1 MSKKKTR
8 KMAMDLSTTRQQDL
22 SMSRQQG
29 DLNNNLA
36 CSAVVDLSLPRKEK
50 KEDAENR
57 NLSAEKAE
65 VTKLVKE
72 AGDEESEG
80 STKLVIGEGSKL
92 SELLGLGKDPSVL
105 ESLLPQLD
113 MAAINLLCLARLQVN
128 KSSHFKCI
136 AGQLDVVKSKNK
148 HQHFVKTG
156 INKTDFCTYAE
167 QL

>member
-1 MSKKKTR
+1 MTKERVSKKTR

-136 AGQLDVVKSKNK
+136 AGQLDVVR
-148 HQHFVKTG
+148 VKTN
-156 INKTDFCTYAE
+156 INILSKPG
-167 QL
+167 

>member
-1 MSKKKTR
+1 
-8 KMAMDLSTTRQQDL
+8 MDLSTTRQQDL
-22 SMSRQQG
+22 STTRQQG
-29 DLNNNLA
+29 DLNNNNLA

-57 NLSAEKAE
+57 NLSEEKAE
-65 VTKLVKE
+65 LTKLVKE

-113 MAAINLLCLARLQVN
+113 MAAITLLYLARLQVN
-128 KSSHFKCI
+128 KSSH
-136 AGQLDVVKSKNK
+136 SS
-148 HQHFVKTG
+148 
-156 INKTDFCTYAE
+156 E
-167 QL
+167 

>member
-1 MSKKKTR
+1 
-8 KMAMDLSTTRQQDL
+8 MAMDLSTTRQEDLSTSRQEDL
-22 SMSRQQG
+22 SMTRQEEG

-57 NLSAEKAE
+57 NITVEKVE
-65 VTKLVKE
+65 LTKLVKE
-72 AGDEESEG
+72 GAEEESEG
-80 STKLVIGEGSKL
+80 KTKLEVKGEGSTRL

-128 KSSHFKCI
+128 NSPLFQCV
-136 AGQLDVVKSKNK
+136 A
-148 HQHFVKTG
+148 
-156 INKTDFCTYAE
+156 
-167 QL
+167 

>member
-57 NLSAEKAE
+57 NLSEE
-65 VTKLVKE
+65 TKLVKE

-128 KSSHFKCI
+128 QSSHFECI
-136 AGQLDVVKSKNK
+136 ARQLDFVRSKNK
-148 HQHFVKTG
+148 HQDLVKTG
-156 INKTDFCTYAE
+156 INNYTHVWVFKD
-167 QL
+167 

>member
-128 KSSHFKCI
+128 KSSHFECI
-136 AGQLDVVKSKNK
+136 ARQLEFVR
-148 HQHFVKTG
+148 VKTN
-156 INKTDFCTYAE
+156 IKI
-167 QL
+167 

>member
-1 MSKKKTR
+1 MTEEKVSKKKKTR
-8 KMAMDLSTTRQQDL
+8 KMAMDLTTTRQQDL
-22 SMSRQQG
+22 STSRQQG
-29 DLNNNLA
+29 DLNNNNLA

-50 KEDAENR
+50 KEDTENR
-57 NLSAEKAE
+57 NFSEEKAE
-65 VTKLVKE
+65 LTKLVKE

-128 KSSHFKCI
+128 KSSHF
-136 AGQLDVVKSKNK
+136 S
-148 HQHFVKTG
+148 
-156 INKTDFCTYAE
+156 E
-167 QL
+167 

>member
-1 MSKKKTR
+1 
-8 KMAMDLSTTRQQDL
+8 MDLSTTRQQDL
-22 SMSRQQG
+22 STSRQQG
-29 DLNNNLA
+29 DLNNNNLA

-57 NLSAEKAE
+57 NLSEE
-65 VTKLVKE
+65 TKLVKE

-128 KSSHFKCI
+128 KSSHLSELE
-136 AGQLDVVKSKNK
+136 QLQDL
-148 HQHFVKTG
+148 VKTG
-156 INKTDFCTYAE
+156 IGNNSYM
-167 QL
+167 